1 MKKLALLI
9 MSLTCV
15 LLLSSC
21 NKMIFESNGDG
32 TCSLKSSIGFLEK
45 EIVIP
50 SESPKGDTVTQI
62 SDNAF
67 RYCKGFTSVTIPDSV
82 TSIGDYAF
90 LTCYDLT
97 SVHITDLA
105 KWCGISF
112 DSFSSNPL
120 HCAEN
125 LYLNGNLVTE
135 LTIPDGVSSIS
146 NDAFSY
152 FRGFTSVTIP
162 DSVLS
167 IGYQAFCNCRGL
179 TSVTIPDSVRTIEE
193 EAFYYCNHLETII
206 LPDSVTS
213 MGKNAFSTTAYELNK
228 KNWENNNA
236 LYIGNHLI
244 RVTPKFND
252 TQITVK
258 YGTRT
263 IADYAFADYLSDG
276 LTNDN
281 NYVRAVTLP
290 DTITHIGRFAF
301 YSCSALDNI
310 IIPDS
315 VIYIGE
321 DAFYKCTGLES
332 MTIPFTGESRDAT
345 GYKSHFGYI
354 FGINIKSTSSANE
367 YHYKDAPYYFYTFNI
382 PSGLREITFKGDI
395 LKTSVFRNCKNVTNF
410 VLQKNLS
417 NIGEKAFE
425 NCANVTNIII
435 PESVTSIDD
444 SAFRNCTNL
453 TNIIIGNNVTSIGN
467 YVFTNCSKLTN
478 VYYKGTAEDWSKI
491 TIGSDNST
499 LTNSTRYYYSETKPT
514 AEGNYWY
521 YNENGEI
528 AVWENSNSTEE

>member
-167 IGYQAFCNCRGL
+167 IGGDAFYNCSGL
-179 TSVTIPDSVRTIEE
+179 TSVTIPDSV
-193 EAFYYCNHLETII
+193 
-206 LPDSVTS
+206 
-213 MGKNAFSTTAYELNK
+213 
-228 KNWENNNA
+228 
-236 LYIGNHLI
+236 
-244 RVTPKFND
+244 
-252 TQITVK
+252 
-258 YGTRT
+258 
-263 IADYAFADYLSDG
+263 
-276 LTNDN
+276 
-281 NYVRAVTLP
+281 
-290 DTITHIGRFAF
+290 
-301 YSCSALDNI
+301 
-310 IIPDS
+310 
-315 VIYIGE
+315 
-321 DAFYKCTGLES
+321 
-332 MTIPFTGESRDAT
+332 
-345 GYKSHFGYI
+345 
-354 FGINIKSTSSANE
+354 
-367 YHYKDAPYYFYTFNI
+367 
-382 PSGLREITFKGDI
+382 
-395 LKTSVFRNCKNVTNF
+395 
-410 VLQKNLS
+410 
-417 NIGEKAFE
+417 
-425 NCANVTNIII
+425 
-435 PESVTSIDD
+435 
-444 SAFRNCTNL
+444 
-453 TNIIIGNNVTSIGN
+453 TSIGDLAF
-467 YVFTNCSKLTN
+467 YNCRGLTT
-478 VYYKGTAEDWSKI
+478 VYYAGTESEWAKI
-491 TIGSDNST
+491 SIGSYNSN
-499 LTNSTRYYYSETKPT
+499 LTSATRYYYSETEPT
-514 AEGNYWY
+514 AAGKYWHY
-521 YNENGEI
+521 DENGEV
-528 AVWENSNSTEE
+528 AVW